1 MKEAMKWQICG
12 ILVAS
17 KKETSACKI
26 AKSINVAEPTVRRY
40 INQLRSEGYPICST
54 QKGYYFSYKI
64 EDILSTIDFL
74 TNRVETQVKAI
85 EGLKDLLT
93 RCDK

>member
-17 KKETSACKI
+17 KRETSAYKI
-26 AKSINVAEPTVRRY
+26 AKTINVTETTVRRY

-64 EDILSTIDFL
+64 EDITSTIDFL
-74 TNRVETQVKAI
+74 TNRLETQIKAI
-85 EGLKDLLT
+85 KGLRDLLT